1 MVLFSTASQLR
12 RLARASTFCMDGT
25 FKITPKPW
33 AQVAII
39 SAEISTD
46 VWVPIAFGLLPDKKY
61 ETYVHLFMALKTAV
75 QKLNLEM
82 AAQHFMADF
91 EVNIRKAAKST
102 FTGELIYYYI
112 LYPILYAQKFVK
124 SIFKRDFAMRCDV
137 ENNNFFHVF
146 MMTAL

>member
-1 MVLFSTASQLR
+1 MVLFSTADQLR
-12 RLARASTFCMDGT
+12 RLARVKTFCMDGT

-46 VWVPIAFGLLPDKKY
+46 TWVPIAFGLLSDKKLD
-61 ETYVHLFMALKTAV
+61 TYVHFFMALKTAV
-75 QKLNLEM
+75 EKQNLEM

-102 FTGELIYYYI
+102 FSGE
-112 LYPILYAQKFVK
+112 F
-124 SIFKRDFAMRCDV
+124 
-137 ENNNFFHVF
+137 
-146 MMTAL
+146 